1 MPDPRDLAT
10 PSDGALRRSP
20 AGTPSQ
26 SATPGVSSRQPLR
39 GDLGSGGARRP
50 PPRVH
55 RPIPPTPASDDG
67 FDAGYES
74 SQGGAG
80 EDETRP
86 SQHVPQVYVWGTEV
100 RVDDVTRRL
109 RRFFLHFRNDE
120 DTDAGGGS
128 SLLGKYD
135 RLLDEVVASG
145 GSAINVDCRE
155 VRRHDAELYRLLRRY
170 PTDVIPLADAVAT
183 ELAFDKSPAFQNHVQ
198 VRMFNLGDTVSMRDL
213 NPGDIDALVAVK
225 GMVVRTSAVVPD
237 IREGFF
243 RCLACG
249 FAPDPVLIDRG
260 CIEEPGRCP
269 RPECAAKHAMSL
281 IHNRCKFANKQLV
294 RLQETPDDIPEGET
308 PHTVSVCAFDALVD
322 AAKPGDRVEVTG
334 VFRAAPV
341 RVASHQRSC
350 NSLYKVGGDSHATRL
365 LLRLSL
371 STFTALSLSLL
382 PHAPSETPPPGPPP
396 VALAPRQTYIDCI
409 HLKKS
414 DHGRMRAE
422 DPLETDRDSD
432 AYAPFAEG
440 NALSGEAEAKAS
452 PWPTCRHAS
461 CVPPLRPPRLLT
473 GPMSPRRQLE
483 RLRELSRQPDVYE
496 RLARSLAPSI
506 WELDDIKKGLLCQL
520 FGGVA
525 KRLEGGGSFR
535 GDINVLLVGD
545 PGTSKSQLLRYA
557 HGLAPRGVAA
567 SGRGSSAV
575 GLTAYVAR
583 DPETG
588 EMALESG
595 ALVLSDRGLCAID
608 EFDKMSESARS
619 MLHEVMEQ
627 QTVSVAKAGIV
638 ATLRARTSV
647 LACANPAGSRYDPR
661 ASVIDNIRLP
671 PTLLSRF
678 DLIYLVLD
686 KADEATDRRL
696 ARHLAFP
703 NSFVELLLHAGTQAP
718 ARQTIDVA
726 TLAAYISHARL
737 HVHPVLTDEA
747 AAELVSAYTHMR
759 NLGQGRKTITAT
771 PRQLESLIRV
781 SEALARMRFSELV
794 HKDDVKE
801 AVRLLQVAMQQS
813 ATDPTTG
820 TIDMDLITT
829 GVSASERTRRTLIT
843 AALLDLVHEK
853 LQAGGPGMRVIQIWE
868 EMRKQASSSVEISQ
882 IDVREALGT
891 LAAEGVVTL
900 VGETVR
906 KA

>member
-1 MPDPRDLAT
+1 
-10 PSDGALRRSP
+10 
-20 AGTPSQ
+20 
-26 SATPGVSSRQPLR
+26 
-39 GDLGSGGARRP
+39 
-50 PPRVH
+50 
-55 RPIPPTPASDDG
+55 
-67 FDAGYES
+67 
-74 SQGGAG
+74 
-80 EDETRP
+80 
-86 SQHVPQVYVWGTEV
+86 
-100 RVDDVTRRL
+100 
-109 RRFFLHFRNDE
+109 
-120 DTDAGGGS
+120 
-128 SLLGKYD
+128 
-135 RLLDEVVASG
+135 
-145 GSAINVDCRE
+145 
-155 VRRHDAELYRLLRRY
+155 
-170 PTDVIPLADAVAT
+170 
-183 ELAFDKSPAFQNHVQ
+183 
-198 VRMFNLGDTVSMRDL
+198 
-213 NPGDIDALVAVK
+213 
-225 GMVVRTSAVVPD
+225 
-237 IREGFF
+237 
-243 RCLACG
+243 
-249 FAPDPVLIDRG
+249 
-260 CIEEPGRCP
+260 
-269 RPECAAKHAMSL
+269 
-281 IHNRCKFANKQLV
+281 
-294 RLQETPDDIPEGET
+294 
-308 PHTVSVCAFDALVD
+308 
-322 AAKPGDRVEVTG
+322 
-334 VFRAAPV
+334 
-341 RVASHQRSC
+341 
-350 NSLYKVGGDSHATRL
+350 
-365 LLRLSL
+365 
-371 STFTALSLSLL
+371 
-382 PHAPSETPPPGPPP
+382 
-396 VALAPRQTYIDCI
+396 
-409 HLKKS
+409 
-414 DHGRMRAE
+414 MRAE

-432 AYAPFAEG
+432 AYAAFAEG

-452 PWPTCRHAS
+452 PWPTRRHAS
-461 CVPPLRPPRLLT
+461 CVPPLRLPRLLT

-696 ARHLAFP
+696 ARHLVGLHYDAPEARRRCPSATVKRQRLLRYSARPQLTDFRACQAFP
-703 NSFVELLLHAGTQAP
+703 CPSVELLLPAGTQAP
-718 ARQTIDVA
+718 ARQTIDVS

-781 SEALARMRFSELV
+781 SEALARMRFSELVLRLPWLSSKHLCHLPGSPGAGFEIATLCLLCEQV

-891 LAAEGVVTL
+891 LAAEGAVTV

-906 KA
+906 KP